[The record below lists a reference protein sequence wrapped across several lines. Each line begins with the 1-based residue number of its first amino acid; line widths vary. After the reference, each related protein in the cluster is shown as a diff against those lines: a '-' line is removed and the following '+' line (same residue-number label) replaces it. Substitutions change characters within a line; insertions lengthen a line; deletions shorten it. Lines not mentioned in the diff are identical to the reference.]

1 MIFDLQR
8 GLVDSLINI
17 RPSVSDFVWMENDR
31 WIATLSYAFSNLLE
45 IRAYDLH
52 THVSVVLAQRLPF
65 DQRQLLFGIGDT
77 LAFFVQSPP
86 RLSVFDQRQRSITP
100 WFTIPEGEGEMRA
113 MEWDA
118 SGENLFVWLDNGQAG
133 AIFYLVK
140 PNAAQRYAKNVGY
153 TSVSLHPEG
162 RHFLAVSSDLQVPG
176 HFNLVREALATD
188 ERQLLYSWRTA
199 KSVHIHHSGNFAA
212 LLDQYLSGGGNL
224 PQPNLYILE
233 LSSNAFIDSLELPEA
248 GFSNQFQWIVPKTV
262 TASFSAI
269 WQVRQWNSSRY
280 EYFHLSLAPRFNVLV
295 YTLPNVY
302 PFAVIPKEEK
312 FSLLLGNTLMTVP
325 LNTKVDP

>member
-1 MIFDLQR
+1 
-8 GLVDSLINI
+8 
-17 RPSVSDFVWMENDR
+17 
-31 WIATLSYAFSNLLE
+31 
-45 IRAYDLH
+45 
-52 THVSVVLAQRLPF
+52 
-65 DQRQLLFGIGDT
+65 
-77 LAFFVQSPP
+77 
-86 RLSVFDQRQRSITP
+86 
-100 WFTIPEGEGEMRA
+100 MRA